1 MKELIRRILREQVDI
16 QSNISICKENQ
27 TVNEYLKTFTLWRT
41 AICNQDTFKTPE
53 ERAKLISQN
62 FKGKDKITLDDGT
75 EITKVNYEQK
85 LSNDYD
91 ERIEMCYSQ
100 YQGERIGLNDVCNEI
115 IINEYSNDIL
125 RRYFN
130 RYMKYPDRCNAFIED
145 TCTEPKPL
153 QSKGFQ
159 LLQIQ
164 VKGLELKKTAPVLP
178 QVPQSQKNT
187 NIIDKV
193 KDVAGSTMY
202 NLRKKFGR

>member
-1 MKELIRRILREQVDI
+1 MKELIKKILREQVDI
-16 QSNISICKENQ
+16 QSNITACKENQ

-62 FKGKDKITLDDGT
+62 FKGQDRIKFDDGT
-75 EITKVNYEQK
+75 EITKIDYEQK

-100 YQGERIGLNDVCNEI
+100 YQGERIGLNDVCNET
-115 IINEYSNDIL
+115 IINEYSNETV

-130 RYMKYPDRCNAFIED
+130 RYMKYPDRCNAFVEG
-145 TCTEPKPL
+145 TCTEPKPI

-159 LLQIQ
+159 LLQKQ
-164 VKGLELKKTAPVLP
+164 AQDLELKKPAPITPV
-178 QVPQSQKNT
+178 VPQRTKSQE
-187 NIIDKV
+187 IVHKV
-193 KDVAGSTMY
+193 
-202 NLRKKFGR
+202 RKRFGI